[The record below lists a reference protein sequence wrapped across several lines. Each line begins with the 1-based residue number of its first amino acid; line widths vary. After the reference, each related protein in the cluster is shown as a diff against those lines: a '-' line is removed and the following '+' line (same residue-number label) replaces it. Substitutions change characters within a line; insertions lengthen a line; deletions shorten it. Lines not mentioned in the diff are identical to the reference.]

1 MLKASMLVLGGRDD
15 GMRPDLVANVTL
27 SRGAESLWTIVF
39 G

>member
-1 MLKASMLVLGGRDD
+1 MLKASTFVLGGRDD
-15 GMRPDLVANVTL
+15 EMRPDLEVNATL